1 LQTLSSTTV
10 VLKHWQGAKLVI
22 LSSLQNPG
30 DKMIAAARYFNLW
43 KIDPASDHN
52 GYICSFM
59 PDAQEFFQQRWFSH
73 QRPEKKVLTDLLLCF
88 KTPETDIDQQAYAG
102 LCLRCYVSEPIL
114 MACRK
119 IDYLFGT
126 NQSFNYRDLLPF
138 VLNDDGKTLMIL
150 DPKGKATLRIEPS
163 NSPQAQTYQ
172 CFSIQILRSF
182 KPNSKN
188 SMSLDNWAYLQ
199 TKQNP
204 DLKKFL
210 SEFGFQQLSDWALL
224 NRTRSKQLE
233 QLPPRDR
240 CLVEVFHAVYRR
252 DRQQQNQGTK
262 RCLDPTVE
270 QLQEMA
276 TLLIAYQRSI
286 NPPELM
292 SELRRLALQL
302 RQYDI
307 WCYREPL
314 ELQDLETGAQ
324 LIRSDLPLAT
334 VSEFDVEQQEFL
346 AFFHEQLQLALEQSI
361 RQEIENRITHLKK
374 SKGYAAFADQL
385 IPGLC
390 LYYRQGI
397 ALKEIATLLGMSNW
411 AQARRILNPGELINT
426 VRTLTIR
433 QVLHKTLAKAEA
445 KGLIS
450 LPPTPDYLESLVQQI
465 EAVADFEI
473 FQEAFDEIQA
483 GKNRSLKSVYAQ
495 ALCCYLDKCA
505 NFTVGVP

>member
-1 LQTLSSTTV
+1 
-10 VLKHWQGAKLVI
+10 
-22 LSSLQNPG
+22 
-30 DKMIAAARYFNLW
+30 MIAAARYFNLW
-43 KIDPASDHN
+43 KIDPASDCS
-52 GYICSFM
+52 GYSCCLIPC
-59 PDAQEFFQQRWFSH
+59 AQEFFQKQCFNH
-73 QRPEKKVLTDLLLCF
+73 QRLEKKVLNDLLLCF
-88 KTPETDIDQQAYAG
+88 KTPEIDIDKQAYAG

-119 IDYLFGT
+119 IDYLFGA
-126 NQSFNYRDLLPF
+126 NQSFTYRDLLPF
-138 VLNDDGKTLMIL
+138 VLNDDGKSLMIL
-150 DPKGKATLRIEPS
+150 DHNSKMALSIEPGGVL
-163 NSPQAQTYQ
+163 QMKTYQ
-172 CFSIQILRSF
+172 CFSLQILRSF
-182 KPNSKN
+182 ESNGRN
-188 SMSLDNWAYLQ
+188 SMSLNNWVYLQ

-204 DLKKFL
+204 DLKNFL

-224 NRTRSKQLE
+224 NRTRIKQLE

-262 RCLDPTVE
+262 RCLDPTLA

-276 TLLIAYQRSI
+276 TILIMHQRFI
-286 NPPELM
+286 NLPDLM
-292 SELRRLALQL
+292 SELRRLAKQL

-314 ELQDLETGAQ
+314 ELQDLETGDR
-324 LIRSDLPLAT
+324 LIRSDLPLVT
-334 VSEFDVEQQEFL
+334 VSELDVEQQEFL
-346 AFFHEQLQLALEQSI
+346 AFFHEQLQFALKQSI
-361 RQEIENRITHLKK
+361 RQEIENRIAHLKK

-397 ALKEIATLLGMSNW
+397 ALKEISTLLGMSNW
-411 AQARRILNPGELINT
+411 AQARRILNPGELIST
-426 VRTLTIR
+426 VRTLTVR
-433 QVLHKTLAKAEA
+433 QVLHKTLTKAEA
-445 KGLIS
+445 KGLTC

-465 EAVADFEI
+465 EAVADLEI

-495 ALCCYLDKCA
+495 ELCCYLDKCA

>member
-1 LQTLSSTTV
+1 
-10 VLKHWQGAKLVI
+10 
-22 LSSLQNPG
+22 
-30 DKMIAAARYFNLW
+30 MIAAARYFNLW
-43 KIDPASDHN
+43 KIDPASDCS
-52 GYICSFM
+52 GYSCCLIPC
-59 PDAQEFFQQRWFSH
+59 AQEFFQKQCFNH
-73 QRPEKKVLTDLLLCF
+73 QRLEKKVLNDLLLCF
-88 KTPETDIDQQAYAG
+88 KTPEIDIDKQAYAG

-119 IDYLFGT
+119 IDYLFGA
-126 NQSFNYRDLLPF
+126 NQSFTYRDLLPF
-138 VLNDDGKTLMIL
+138 VLNDDGKSLMIL
-150 DPKGKATLRIEPS
+150 DHNSKMALSIEPGGVL
-163 NSPQAQTYQ
+163 QMKTYQ
-172 CFSIQILRSF
+172 CFSLQILRSF
-182 KPNSKN
+182 ESNGRN
-188 SMSLDNWAYLQ
+188 SMSLNNWVYLQ

-204 DLKKFL
+204 DLKNFL

-224 NRTRSKQLE
+224 NRTRTKQLE

-262 RCLDPTVE
+262 RCLDPTLA

-276 TLLIAYQRSI
+276 TILIMHQKSI
-286 NPPELM
+286 NLPDLM
-292 SELRRLALQL
+292 SELRRLAKQL

-314 ELQDLETGAQ
+314 ELQDLETGDR
-324 LIRSDLPLAT
+324 LIRSDLPLVT
-334 VSEFDVEQQEFL
+334 VSELDVEQQEFL
-346 AFFHEQLQLALEQSI
+346 AFFHEQLQFALKQSI
-361 RQEIENRITHLKK
+361 RQEIENRIAHLKK

-397 ALKEIATLLGMSNW
+397 ALKEISTLLGMSNW
-411 AQARRILNPGELINT
+411 AQARRILNPGELIST
-426 VRTLTIR
+426 VRTLTVR
-433 QVLHKTLAKAEA
+433 QVLHKTLTKAEA
-445 KGLIS
+445 KGLTC

-465 EAVADFEI
+465 EA
-473 FQEAFDEIQA
+473 

-495 ALCCYLDKCA
+495 ELCCYLDKCA

>member
-1 LQTLSSTTV
+1 
-10 VLKHWQGAKLVI
+10 
-22 LSSLQNPG
+22 
-30 DKMIAAARYFNLW
+30 MIAALRYFNLW
-43 KIDPASDHN
+43 KIDPASDRS
-52 GYICSFM
+52 GYSCCLI
-59 PDAQEFFQQRWFSH
+59 PYAQEFFQKQCLNH
-73 QRPEKKVLTDLLLCF
+73 QRLEKKVLTDLLLCF
-88 KTPETDIDQQAYAG
+88 KTPKIDIDQQARAG

-119 IDYLFGT
+119 IDYLFGN
-126 NQSFNYRDLLPF
+126 NQSFTYRDLLPF
-138 VLNDDGKTLMIL
+138 VLNDDGKSLIIL
-150 DPKGKATLRIEPS
+150 DHDGKTAFSIEPGGAI
-163 NSPQAQTYQ
+163 QTKTYQ
-172 CFSIQILRSF
+172 CFSLQVLRSF
-182 KPNSKN
+182 EPNSKS
-188 SMSLDNWAYLQ
+188 SMSLDNWVYLQ

-204 DLKKFL
+204 DLKNFL

-224 NRTRSKQLE
+224 NRTRAKQLE

-262 RCLDPTVE
+262 RCLDPTLA
-270 QLQEMA
+270 QLEEMA
-276 TLLIAYQRSI
+276 TLLMTHQRSI
-286 NPPELM
+286 NPPDLM
-292 SELRRLALQL
+292 SELQRLARQL

-314 ELQDLETGAQ
+314 ELQDLETGDR
-324 LIRSDLPLAT
+324 LVRSDLPLAT
-334 VSEFDVEQQEFL
+334 ASGLDVEQQEFL
-346 AFFHEQLQLALEQSI
+346 AFFHEQLQFALKQSI
-361 RQEIENRITHLKK
+361 RQEIENRIAYLKK

-390 LYYRQGI
+390 LYYHQGI

-411 AQARRILNPGELINT
+411 AQARRILNPGELIGT
-426 VRTLTIR
+426 VRTLTVR
-433 QVLHKTLAKAEA
+433 QVLHKTLKKAEA
-445 KGLIS
+445 KGLTC

-465 EAVADFEI
+465 EAVADLEI

-495 ALCCYLDKCA
+495 ELCCYLDKCA